1 MGRNRCAP
9 TNMRRR
15 VKLVPTKRLYH
26 SDPLLMEFT
35 CEVLQCQP
43 ATGNSSPTPLYEV
56 ITDVTA
62 FYPNSGGQPA
72 DRGTLDGADVV
83 DVIERGD
90 TIVHITPAEVPLGP
104 TVGRIDIERRFDHM
118 QQHSG
123 QHILSSAF
131 ETLFGLETVGFHLG
145 EEYHHHRP
153 ELTRGQP
160 RPARSRRAPG
170 VRGGLPEQA
179 GGGEVLGPAVH
190 RLVPAPQA
198 HQQD

>member
-1 MGRNRCAP
+1 
-9 TNMRRR
+9 
-15 VKLVPTKRLYH
+15 
-26 SDPLLMEFT
+26 MEFT

-145 EEYHHHRP
+145 EEYVTIDLNSPEVSPDQLAAAERLACEVVFQNRP
-153 ELTRGQP
+153 
-160 RPARSRRAPG
+160 
-170 VRGGLPEQA
+170 V
-179 GGGEVLGPAVH
+179 GGEVLGPAVH